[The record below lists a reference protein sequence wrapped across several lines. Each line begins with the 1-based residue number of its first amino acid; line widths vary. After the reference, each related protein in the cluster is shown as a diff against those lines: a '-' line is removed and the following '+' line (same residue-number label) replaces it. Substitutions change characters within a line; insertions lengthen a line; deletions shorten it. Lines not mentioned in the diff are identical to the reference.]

1 MTKSTQKID
10 NLEVKG
16 LIDSLKKKTL
26 DSDQM
31 QVIEEILSV
40 FMDICSSLEEKKMS
54 IQKLKKLLGIKTEK
68 DSHTRGIV
76 EKKDTKGKKKLKNLK
91 AQTVNQIQ
99 QMIYQK

>member
-1 MTKSTQKID
+1 MTKSAQKID

-31 QVIEEILSV
+31 KVIEDILSV
-40 FMDICSSLEEKKMS
+40 FMNICSSLEEKKMS

-68 DSHTRGIV
+68 APHTRGVV
-76 EKKDTKGKKKLKNLK
+76 EKKDGKGKKKLKNLK
-91 AQTVNQIQ
+91 VQTLNQIQ
-99 QMIYQK
+99 QMVYQR

>member
-10 NLEVKG
+10 NLEIEG
-16 LIDSLKKKTL
+16 LISSIDSNSL
-26 DSDQM
+26 DKDQM
-31 QVIEEILSV
+31 LVLRDILSV

-68 DSHTRGIV
+68 ASHTRGIA
-76 EKKDTKGKKKLKNLK
+76 EKKDAQTKKKLKNLK
-91 AQTVNQIQ
+91 AQTINQIQ